1 MIQKINLEEVIG
13 RIEEPFHPVEVV
25 KVNDQVVRIARVEE
39 NTTGIN
45 IRMRM
50 SSFTFLKVKAS
61 FS

>member
-61 FS
+61 FN

>member
-1 MIQKINLEEVIG
+1 MVQIINLKEITSKIEKPFQPIEVAKI
-13 RIEEPFHPVEVV
+13 
-25 KVNDQVVRIARVEE
+25 NDQVVRIARVEE